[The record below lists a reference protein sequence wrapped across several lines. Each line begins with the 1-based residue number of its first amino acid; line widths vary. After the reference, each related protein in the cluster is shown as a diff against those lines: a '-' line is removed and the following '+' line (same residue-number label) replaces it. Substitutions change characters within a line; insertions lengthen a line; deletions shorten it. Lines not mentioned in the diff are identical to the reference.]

1 MKTKYLLLAV
11 AALGGLFTAV
21 RPAFAQNWTL
31 SDAPTEFWQAVASS
45 ADGSHLVA
53 VAIEDPSIG
62 PCDCLEGTIYTS
74 IDSGATWA
82 LTSAP
87 LAEWMSVASSADGS
101 KLVAVSRDL
110 NFGLGYSPGLIYTST
125 DSGATWTATSAP
137 STAWTAVASSA
148 DGTKLV
154 AADGG
159 NAPIYTSSD
168 SGATW
173 RATSAPH
180 ISWSSLASSADG
192 AHLLAAGV
200 VVPGDPFPP
209 YGLIY
214 TSTDSGATWT
224 LTSAPTD
231 DSWLSVASS
240 ADGSKLA
247 AVGEYWYGFAKA
259 IPVYTSSN
267 SGTTWTAA
275 NMPITNC
282 VCVACS
288 ADGSKLVAGTDGGPI
303 YTSTDSGA
311 TWTPSNAPSGRWYA
325 VASSADG
332 SKLVAGVNN
341 GGIYTWQ
348 STTAPLLSMSF
359 SGGNVVISW
368 PAPPINFV
376 LQQNPDLTTTNWT
389 DVVTAPTVTNL
400 QNQVVLPAPPGNA
413 FYRLMSR

>member
-1 MKTKYLLLAV
+1 MKTKCLLLPV

-21 RPAFAQNWTL
+21 RPAFAQSWKL
-31 SDAPTEFWQAVASS
+31 SNAPTEDWQAIASS

-53 VAIEDPSIG
+53 VAIEDPSLSG
-62 PCDCLEGTIYTS
+62 SCECASGTIYTS
-74 IDSGATWA
+74 IDSGATWT

-87 LAEWMSVASSADGS
+87 RAMWMSVVSSADGS
-101 KLVAVSRDL
+101 ILVAVSRSFTNL
-110 NFGLGYSPGLIYTST
+110 KLHSPGRIYTST
-125 DSGATWTATSAP
+125 NSGATWKATSAP
-137 STAWTAVASSA
+137 DTTWSAVASSA

-154 AADGG
+154 AADGING
-159 NAPIYTSSD
+159 PIYTSSN

-173 RATSAPH
+173 TATGAPG
-180 ISWSSLASSADG
+180 IYWNSLASSADG
-192 AHLLAAGV
+192 SLLLAAGWV
-200 VVPGDPFPP
+200 ASGD
-209 YGLIY
+209 GVIY

-224 LTSAPTD
+224 LTSAP
-231 DSWLSVASS
+231 SAFWFSVASS
-240 ADGSKLA
+240 VDGSKLA
-247 AVGEYWYGFAKA
+247 AVGEDWYGNA
-259 IPVYTSSN
+259 IPVYTSSD

-275 NMPITNC
+275 NGPIMNC
-282 VCVACS
+282 SCVACS
-288 ADGSKLVAGTDGGPI
+288 ADGSKLVAGTGAGPI

-311 TWTPSNAPSGRWYA
+311 TWTPSNAPSERWFA

-332 SKLVAGVNN
+332 SKLVAGVYP

-368 PAPPINFV
+368 PAPAINFV

-389 DVVTAPTVTNL
+389 DVITAPTVTNL

-413 FYRLMSR
+413 FYRLKSQ